1 MLGRA
6 GKPGSLPGPPAPSTP
21 EARQSSPGL
30 SGLGQFPHKSPAP
43 ETRER
48 AHFSL
53 LAAGQLQT
61 GNEKQKLS
69 LDKRFTGACVLAAQ
83 CSEHRATLPALRPQ
97 QVPLREPTP
106 QHPDPAARNRAGEG
120 RRSQWRRNIEL
131 ENLRSGLERHWS
143 SKP

>member
-1 MLGRA
+1 M
-6 GKPGSLPGPPAPSTP
+6 PSTP

-30 SGLGQFPHKSPAP
+30 SCLGQFPHKSPAP

-83 CSEHRATLPALRPQ
+83 RSEHRATLPVLRPQ

-106 QHPDPAARNRAGEG
+106 QHPDPTAQALHSLTNRAGEG
-120 RRSQWRRNIEL
+120 RRSQWRRNVEL
-131 ENLRSGLERHWS
+131 EDLRHSRSGLERHWS